1 MMKKFII
8 FAVLILILG
17 LITINAENI
26 QKIEFSRTEKV
37 FLTLPDGWYFNNGN
51 IINEND
57 VIVGV
62 YTYTYT
68 QEPFTDVQET
78 SLIKIKELFYNNII
92 LQEKLNPNLFLYTA
106 DNKNANMYC
115 IVAIN
120 PEKTFGYTIC
130 IYSSRISY
138 RNAVNLANSINI
150 MKVQPNAAYLEFVEK
165 YLNENKNYSVTD
177 EYATEDYTVLLL
189 NSKKIVVITSDEYIR
204 EITAYSFEGEEKYS
218 EFKINSFDEP
228 TSTLKFTRT
237 RTDFDMVETFEVTLP
252 NGEIKFAGSDRLASD
267 PRPGTPIG
275 YIYHTDIKAYI
286 DGMPI
291 KSYNVLGRTA
301 VIVEDL
307 KKYGFK
313 VVWDGDERTLT
324 ANTIVKPEEAPEFIE
339 TEMTEEI
346 GTVAGIYYATDIV
359 TTINGIEYET
369 YNLDGQIVVVIEDMI
384 DKHKPYNTYFGAGF
398 SGGGFK
404 ATWDNDTRT
413 IKMYCLRPHDYLYT
427 TLGEIAINEQNYI
440 QNTFMANYAEIKFP
454 TGKIVENILV
464 LDVIHEDH
472 SYTYIDVVHLFEEI
486 GIDYKY
492 IGYENLNFDTAKKD
506 LQGTSINRKD
516 SNDNIIGML
525 LNLKIN
531 INNIKYIEDIT
542 AYYFEGKVMVSL
554 YCLSVLLK

>member
-1 MMKKFII
+1 
-8 FAVLILILG
+8 
-17 LITINAENI
+17 
-26 QKIEFSRTEKV
+26 
-37 FLTLPDGWYFNNGN
+37 
-51 IINEND
+51 
-57 VIVGV
+57 
-62 YTYTYT
+62 
-68 QEPFTDVQET
+68 
-78 SLIKIKELFYNNII
+78 
-92 LQEKLNPNLFLYTA
+92 
-106 DNKNANMYC
+106 
-115 IVAIN
+115 
-120 PEKTFGYTIC
+120 
-130 IYSSRISY
+130 
-138 RNAVNLANSINI
+138 
-150 MKVQPNAAYLEFVEK
+150 
-165 YLNENKNYSVTD
+165 
-177 EYATEDYTVLLL
+177 
-189 NSKKIVVITSDEYIR
+189 
-204 EITAYSFEGEEKYS
+204 
-218 EFKINSFDEP
+218 
-228 TSTLKFTRT
+228 
-237 RTDFDMVETFEVTLP
+237 
-252 NGEIKFAGSDRLASD
+252 
-267 PRPGTPIG
+267 
-275 YIYHTDIKAYI
+275 
-286 DGMPI
+286 
-291 KSYNVLGRTA
+291 
-301 VIVEDL
+301 
-307 KKYGFK
+307 
-313 VVWDGDERTLT
+313 T